1 MSITGIP
8 QIVTTESY
16 LLKVTWSFLMILT
29 CAAGFYNINLAVAD
43 YYKFD
48 KITNIERVMTE
59 NMTFPAITIC
69 IEGDY
74 QREHYVNEAIVET
87 EEIQIRSDKEK
98 RLENFLNFDKNW
110 FYSEGLYFNATNHLE
125 FFKFPGYKFE
135 CFRFNGFVNKSNLFK
150 INTTDDYYYV
160 EVKGSYLENI
170 NEGEY
175 FKYTLKSSFKVFIS
189 DNYLD
194 SLEKVEPLWL
204 DGNIYHEIELER
216 TSIEKKLPE
225 PYNQCSKPSVDQPF
239 HQPNCISRCLFK
251 EIKNK
256 YNCSFSLSLFAIPGL
271 KECDFSDKPYSN
283 YKNEF
288 SKVCQKEC
296 PLESCYSEKF
306 TSYIKTFR
314 LDGWVDG
321 YTGLYFSFG
330 DLTTLNI
337 AQIPKMDDFTF
348 INNIGGG
355 LGLFMGVDF
364 PNLIEFF
371 EFIIEIVSIV
381 IIP

>member
-1 MSITGIP
+1 
-8 QIVTTESY
+8 
-16 LLKVTWSFLMILT
+16 MILT

-69 IEGDY
+69 IDGGY

-87 EEIQIRSDKEK
+87 EKIQITSDKEK
-98 RLENFLNFDKNW
+98 RLENFLNFDKNR
-110 FYSEGLYFNATNHLE
+110 FYSEGLNYNVTNHLE
-125 FFKFPGYKFE
+125 FFKFPGYTFE
-135 CFRFNGFVNKSNLFK
+135 CFRFNGFVNESNLFK

-160 EVKGSYLENI
+160 EVKGSYRENI

-194 SLEKVEPLWL
+194 SLDKVEPLWL
-204 DGNIYHEIELER
+204 DGNSYHEIELER

-314 LDGWVDG
+314 FDG
-321 YTGLYFSFG
+321 YTVFYFSFG